1 MRCESPF
8 SPASMRLS
16 EQDTQVSDR
25 SIRNSSALGVT
36 LLPAA
41 SSAHSPGMRALL
53 LHVRARLPS
62 TQTPLLVLHL
72 PSCGCR
78 WYWAVRKVI
87 LKRRSSLSAERMESR
102 LLLRKAALP
111 FTSFVGMKT
120 VGPQL
125 VACCYL
131 PPAEKYP
138 GHPEYRP
145 APPARLQIQ
154 VILGPPTGPSV

>member
-1 MRCESPF
+1 M
-8 SPASMRLS
+8 
-16 EQDTQVSDR
+16 
-25 SIRNSSALGVT
+25 
-36 LLPAA
+36 
-41 SSAHSPGMRALL
+41 
-53 LHVRARLPS
+53 
-62 TQTPLLVLHL
+62 
-72 PSCGCR
+72 
-78 WYWAVRKVI
+78 RKVI

-102 LLLRKAALP
+102 LQLRKAALP

-154 VILGPPTGPSV
+154 VTPGPPRPICCEASRALSDQAW

>member
-1 MRCESPF
+1 M
-8 SPASMRLS
+8 
-16 EQDTQVSDR
+16 
-25 SIRNSSALGVT
+25 
-36 LLPAA
+36 
-41 SSAHSPGMRALL
+41 
-53 LHVRARLPS
+53 
-62 TQTPLLVLHL
+62 
-72 PSCGCR
+72 
-78 WYWAVRKVI
+78 RKVI

-102 LLLRKAALP
+102 LLLRRAALP

-154 VILGPPTGPSV
+154 VTLGPPWASIRCVSLWGLLKTKCDEAGHGQGDVPGHRQPLCNVTGLSTKYCWCSYKHLSKRLGHDRCVAVWV